1 MSEPWVIRPESH
13 SPPRRCCRCATTFSP
28 EQLRASGP
36 GWVPVRDG
44 WRCPTCTRAYEA
56 RIDRLARR
64 LIAEH
69 EQRRWLRAHD
79 HIASEECVFCDVIRR
94 ATELL
99 LEALPRPGRHAQGT
113 KRS

>member
-1 MSEPWVIRPESH
+1 
-13 SPPRRCCRCATTFSP
+13 
-28 EQLRASGP
+28 
-36 GWVPVRDG
+36 VRDG
-44 WRCPTCTRAYEA
+44 WRCPDCSRAYEA

-69 EQRRWLRAHD
+69 EQRRWMRAHE

-99 LEALPRPGRHAQGT
+99 RPRRVLAANARHDTQLTRGAEPH
-113 KRS
+113 RC